1 MADASYEREHM
12 ALHAAGYINGA
23 GTTVL
28 TLGCQ
33 MTRIAEGHYG
43 MLLDASEG
51 VVNDESF
58 TMVQCKGTVS
68 AGAVVQD
75 LSNVDKRIRVTDNN
89 ASEVDTDI
97 EVQLYKSVT
106 R

>member
-1 MADASYEREHM
+1 MADASYDRQHM

-43 MLLDASEG
+43 LLLDASEG

-58 TMVQCKGTVS
+58 TMVQCKGTS
-68 AGAVVQD
+68 IAAPVVQD
-75 LSNVDKRIRVTDNN
+75 LSNTEKRIRVFDSGESIVDN
-89 ASEVDTDI
+89 DI
-97 EVQLYKSVT
+97 EVALYKSVT